1 MTESTTPSSRYG
13 WPLILLHWVMFL
25 LVALAYVLMEWK
37 GFVPKEDPFRDT
49 LTHLHRSVGLLVFA
63 LLFVRLAL
71 RRTGTPP
78 PAWRE
83 RLSRFVHWALYALML
98 VLPVTGYLMSN
109 AADKSILFFG
119 VAMPAL
125 IAPDEGLG
133 SLMHET
139 HEVVANLG
147 YALIGLHAAASLWH
161 HYVQRD
167 NTLRRMLPG

>member
-71 RRTGTPP
+71 RGSGSAPPIVPP
-78 PAWRE
+78 PPRWQE
-83 RLSRFVHWALYALML
+83 RASRLVHWA
-98 VLPVTGYLMSN
+98 S
-109 AADKSILFFG
+109 
-119 VAMPAL
+119 
-125 IAPDEGLG
+125 
-133 SLMHET
+133 MH
-139 HEVVANLG
+139 
-147 YALIGLHAAASLWH
+147 
-161 HYVQRD
+161 
-167 NTLRRMLPG
+167 